1 MQLKNLYQYGK
12 EHMARHYIENP
23 SRETFLL
30 LRDSEVLRDFT
41 EVFTSS
47 ESEPEPR
54 KIEKFYE
61 LLERRIKHEPMAYIS
76 GEKEFYSR
84 PFKVNRAVLIPRP
97 ETELLV
103 AEALDMAR
111 GMAKPAILDVGTGSG
126 CIAVTLACELP
137 GARVY
142 ASDISPDALRTARIN
157 AEKNGAAGRV
167 NFFLGDLAL
176 GLRENSFDI
185 VVSNPPYV
193 SEAEYESLDP
203 SVRDYEPGLAL
214 VSDDGGLS
222 HIKNII
228 RDSGQILKDG
238 GWCIVEA
245 GYAQAEQVKALYEEA
260 GFGNISSVKDIAG
273 IERVIKARWK
283 R

>member
-12 EHMARHYIENP
+12 EHMARHFIENP
-23 SRETFLL
+23 SRETYLL
-30 LRDSEVLRDFT
+30 LRNSEVLRDFT

-47 ESEPEPR
+47 DIEPEPR

-61 LLERRIKHEPMAYIS
+61 LLERRIKNEPLAYIS

-84 PFKVNRAVLIPRP
+84 PFAVNGGVLIPRP

-103 AEALDMAR
+103 AEVLYIAR
-111 GMAKPAILDVGTGSG
+111 GIVEPAILDIGTGSG

-137 GARVY
+137 GAKVY
-142 ASDISPDALRTARIN
+142 ASDPLRLAGRRLS
-157 AEKNGAAGRV
+157 AAGKNCADGAVR
-167 NFFLGDLAL
+167 FILGDLAAAFK
-176 GLRENSFDI
+176 ESSFDI

-193 SEAEYESLDP
+193 SPAEYEGLDP
-203 SVRDYEPGLAL
+203 SVKDYEPGLAL
-214 VSDDGGLS
+214 VSDEDGLS

-228 RDSGQILKDG
+228 RGSTRILKEG
-238 GWCIVEA
+238 GWCMVEA
-245 GYAQAEQVKALYEEA
+245 GYTQSARVQALYEEA
-260 GFGNISSVKDIAG
+260 GFGDISPVNDISG

-283 R
+283 K

>member
-1 MQLKNLYQYGK
+1 
-12 EHMARHYIENP
+12 MARHYIENP
-23 SRETFLL
+23 SRETYLL

-47 ESEPEPR
+47 ETEPEPL
-54 KIEKFYE
+54 KIEKFYK
-61 LLERRIKHEPMAYIS
+61 LLERRIKREPMAYIS

-84 PFKVNRAVLIPRP
+84 PFAVNRSVLIPRP

-103 AEALDMAR
+103 TEALDTAR
-111 GMAKPAILDVGTGSG
+111 GINEPAILDIGTGSG

-137 GARVY
+137 AARVY
-142 ASDISPDALRTARIN
+142 ASDISPDALRTARTN
-157 AEKNGAAGRV
+157 AEKNGAGERV
-167 NFFLGDLAL
+167 NFFLGDLTPAL
-176 GLRENSFDI
+176 KENSLDI
-185 VVSNPPYV
+185 VVSNPPYISQV
-193 SEAEYESLDP
+193 EYEDLDP
-203 SVRDYEPGLAL
+203 SVRDYEPRLAL
-214 VSDDGGLS
+214 VSDEDGLS

-228 RDSGQILKDG
+228 RDSARILKDG

-245 GYAQAEQVKALYEEA
+245 GYTQASRVKALYEEA
-260 GFGNISSVKDIAG
+260 GFGDISSLGDIAG

>member
-12 EHMARHYIENP
+12 EHMARHCIENP

-84 PFKVNRAVLIPRP
+84 PFSVNRSVLIPRP

-103 AEALDMAR
+103 TETLDIAR
-111 GMAKPAILDVGTGSG
+111 GMENPNILDVGTGSG

-142 ASDISPDALRTARIN
+142 ASDISPDALRTARLN
-157 AEKNGAAGRV
+157 SEMNGPAGRV
-167 NFFLGDLAL
+167 NFFLGDLAR

-193 SEAEYESLDP
+193 SQAEYESLDP
-203 SVRDYEPGLAL
+203 SVRDYEPRLAL

-228 RDSGQILKDG
+228 RDSGRILRDD
-238 GWCIVEA
+238 GWCMVEA
-245 GYAQAEQVKALYEEA
+245 GYMQAARVKALYEEA
-260 GFGNISSVKDIAG
+260 GFGDISSVRDISG
-273 IERVIKARWK
+273 VERVIKARWK

>member
-1 MQLKNLYQYGK
+1 
-12 EHMARHYIENP
+12 MARHYIENP

-47 ESEPEPR
+47 ETEPEPL

-61 LLERRIKHEPMAYIS
+61 LLERRIKREPMAYIS

-84 PFKVNRAVLIPRP
+84 PFAVNRSVLIPRP

-103 AEALDMAR
+103 TEALDIAK
-111 GMAKPAILDVGTGSG
+111 GMEEPAILDIGTGSG
-126 CIAVTLACELP
+126 CVAVTLACELP
-137 GARVY
+137 GAKVY
-142 ASDISPDALRTARIN
+142 ASDISPDALRTARMN

-167 NFFLGDLAL
+167 NFSLGDLTSAFKARSL
-176 GLRENSFDI
+176 DI

-193 SEAEYESLDP
+193 SEAEYEGLDP
-203 SVRDYEPGLAL
+203 SVRDYEPRLAL
-214 VSDDGGLS
+214 VSDEDGLS
-222 HIKNII
+222 HIKSII
-228 RDSGQILKDG
+228 SDSARILKDG

-245 GYAQAEQVKALYEEA
+245 GYTQAGRVKALYEES
-260 GFGNISSVKDIAG
+260 GFGDISSVTDISG
-273 IERVIKARWK
+273 IERVMKARWK

>member
-1 MQLKNLYQYGK
+1 MQLKNLYRYGK

-23 SRETFLL
+23 SRETYLL
-30 LRDSEVLRDFT
+30 LRNSEVLQDFT

-47 ESEPEPR
+47 EREPEPR

-61 LLERRIKHEPMAYIS
+61 LLERRVKREPLAYIS

-84 PFKVNRAVLIPRP
+84 PFAVNGSVLIPRP

-103 AEALDMAR
+103 TEALGVAR
-111 GMAKPAILDVGTGSG
+111 EMRCPAILDIGTGSG

-137 GARVY
+137 GAKIF
-142 ASDISPDALRTARIN
+142 ASDISPEAIRMA
-157 AEKNGAAGRV
+157 RV
-167 NFFLGDLAL
+167 NAGKNCADGAVRFILGDLA
-176 GLRENSFDI
+176 GAFKESSFDI

-193 SEAEYESLDP
+193 SPAEYEGLDP
-203 SVRDYEPGLAL
+203 SVKDYEPGLAL
-214 VSDDGGLS
+214 VSDEDGLS

-228 RDSGQILKDG
+228 RGSTRILKEG
-238 GWCIVEA
+238 GWCMVEA
-245 GYAQAEQVKALYEEA
+245 GYTQSAGVQALYEEA
-260 GFGNISSVKDIAG
+260 GFGDISLVKDISG

-283 R
+283 K

>member
-23 SRETFLL
+23 SRETYLL

-47 ESEPEPR
+47 ETEPEPR

-76 GEKEFYSR
+76 GEKEFYLR
-84 PFKVNRAVLIPRP
+84 PFSVNRSVLIPRP

-103 AEALDMAR
+103 AEALDIAR
-111 GMAKPAILDVGTGSG
+111 GMDEPGILDIGTGSG

-137 GARVY
+137 AAKVY
-142 ASDISPDALRTARIN
+142 ASDISPEALRTARMN
-157 AEKNGAAGRV
+157 AEKNGAAGRII
-167 NFFLGDLAL
+167 FLLGNLTPAL
-176 GLRENSFDI
+176 KENSFDI

-193 SEAEYESLDP
+193 SKAEYEGLDP
-203 SVRDYEPGLAL
+203 SVRDYEPQLAL
-214 VSDDGGLS
+214 VSDEDGLS
-222 HIKNII
+222 HIKNLI
-228 RDSGQILKDG
+228 RDSARILKAG
-238 GWCIVEA
+238 GWCMVEA
-245 GYAQAEQVKALYEEA
+245 GYSQAGRVKALYEEA
-260 GFGNISSVKDIAG
+260 GFGDISSVGDIAG

-283 R
+283 K